1 MHQYEELEMRRSQ
14 ISGFAISFT
23 DPTFLDFSFL
33 KYKMEGQNQH
43 QHTPCFC
50 LLLTWITNNGN
61 SPRMGRL
68 EENMGLEAELPQH
81 SAKRDWGRGQ
91 IRAMSA
97 IPQNEAPSKQR
108 TVFLVLRL

>member
-1 MHQYEELEMRRSQ
+1 MHQYEELEMRRPQ

-23 DPTFLDFSFL
+23 DPAFLDFSFL
-33 KYKMEGQNQH
+33 KYKMEGQN

-68 EENMGLEAELPQH
+68 GEEMGLEAELPQH
-81 SAKRDWGRGQ
+81 SAKRNWGGGDKSEQCQQPPR
-91 IRAMSA
+91 MKL
-97 IPQNEAPSKQR
+97 PQSGGPCS
-108 TVFLVLRL
+108 